1 MTNKSIT
8 EGFKHSYSRFN
19 KWYNDPIGWVT
30 YYVYGL
36 AYPMSDNSLRGSAVE
51 YYIATKL
58 NMTNETNEILND
70 IISKDI
76 TYFEKCFENFVKCL
90 EENNIKINEKT
101 EFQKQINIEHPELQ
115 YPINGFIDFNFED
128 LSIDLKNSAQVPAS
142 YDSLMK
148 QLYKK
153 DYPEQLS
160 VYHHF
165 ENKPQYL
172 LFVNDKKYNLIEV
185 PIEDMKVLYE
195 NLISQM
201 KIMEQIVNM
210 YDNYLGWDNV
220 FKMIPSKKKEEYT
233 EEQWNHIQGKIMA
246 GQKK

>member
-1 MTNKSIT
+1 MSNISIT
-8 EGFKHSYSRFN
+8 KDFKHSYNRYN
-19 KWYNDPIGWVT
+19 KWYNDPIGWVL

-36 AYPMSDNSLRGSAVE
+36 KYPITDASLRGSAVE

-58 NMTNETNEILND
+58 NMLNQIDENLKD

-76 TYFEKCFENFVKCL
+76 SYFEKCFDNFIKCL
-90 EENNIKINEKT
+90 EENNIIINEKT
-101 EFQKQINIEHPELQ
+101 QYQKQINIKHPELEF
-115 YPINGFIDFNFED
+115 PINGFIDFDFENI
-128 LSIDLKNSAQVPAS
+128 SIDLKNSTQITAT

-172 LFVNDKKYNLIEV
+172 LFLNDKKCSLIEV
-185 PIEDMKVLYE
+185 PIEDMKTLYE
-195 NLISQM
+195 NYIKQL
-201 KIMEQIVNM
+201 KTMEQTIKL
-210 YDNYLGWDNV
+210 YEAFGWDQV
-220 FKMIPSKKKEEYT
+220 FKMIPSKKKEEYS
-233 EEQWNHIQGKIMA
+233 EEQWEYIQSRLMVF
-246 GQKK
+246 QKN